1 MSRNIETDNLNEV
14 NELLFWVEEAISK
27 NHIKFYEYKHFS
39 NIREI
44 GNGNFGRVYRAKW
57 KDLDQYLALKYF
69 FSFDKATIKELV
81 HELELQREVAF
92 HDNVI
97 NFYGIT
103 TQDQE
108 IASSGM
114 TKNYLLVM
122 QYADG
127 GSLQNY
133 LKGNFKN
140 LTWEDK
146 YKLAYQLACAVSCL
160 HSEGIVHLDLYSSN
174 ILIHENKIKLADFGL
189 SRRIETLH
197 KQQQLDLFG
206 VIPYIDPIT
215 FFTSG
220 NDPNSLNEKSDVYS
234 VGVLLWEISSGK
246 LPFEDVAY
254 DICLAMRIREGE
266 REATI
271 FNTPIEYANLY
282 RECWNI
288 EPDNRPS
295 MFEVVKRLKAFI
307 SPSNIEVDNLK
318 VIEDMDIRNSSHKK
332 SKIIQ
337 AIQNFENTNESTLN
351 SIDDINEVKKTL
363 INVIVEIIFK
373 ELNEEKDQDIRNQL
387 ILDNLNSNKITL
399 LEIYNWLL
407 NNQNESN
414 YIFLLGYFNYHEIG
428 TDKNYE
434 KAFSLFKNA
443 SEKNHILA
451 RYYVG
456 LCYEFGNGVVKNGKL
471 AFDSFKKIAD
481 EEHALGQFKLG
492 YFYYKGI
499 SVKKNLKEAFNWYEK
514 AAYNGNLIAMCNI
527 GLMYRNG
534 EGTNK
539 DLDKAIYWYNESAD
553 KGNQDA
559 QKTLNKLLKIK
570 NRKICTV
577 S

>member
-1 MSRNIETDNLNEV
+1 
-14 NELLFWVEEAISK
+14 
-27 NHIKFYEYKHFS
+27 
-39 NIREI
+39 
-44 GNGNFGRVYRAKW
+44 
-57 KDLDQYLALKYF
+57 
-69 FSFDKATIKELV
+69 
-81 HELELQREVAF
+81 
-92 HDNVI
+92 
-97 NFYGIT
+97 
-103 TQDQE
+103 
-108 IASSGM
+108 
-114 TKNYLLVM
+114 
-122 QYADG
+122 
-127 GSLQNY
+127 
-133 LKGNFKN
+133 
-140 LTWEDK
+140 
-146 YKLAYQLACAVSCL
+146 
-160 HSEGIVHLDLYSSN
+160 
-174 ILIHENKIKLADFGL
+174 
-189 SRRIETLH
+189 
-197 KQQQLDLFG
+197 
-206 VIPYIDPIT
+206 
-215 FFTSG
+215 
-220 NDPNSLNEKSDVYS
+220 
-234 VGVLLWEISSGK
+234 
-246 LPFEDVAY
+246 
-254 DICLAMRIREGE
+254 
-266 REATI
+266 
-271 FNTPIEYANLY
+271 
-282 RECWNI
+282 
-288 EPDNRPS
+288 

-351 SIDDINEVKKTL
+351 NIDDINEVKKTL

-451 RYYVG
+451 QYYVG

-471 AFDSFKKIAD
+471 AFDFFKKIAD
-481 EEHALGQFKLG
+481 EEHALGQFKVG

-514 AAYNGNLIAMCNI
+514 AAYNGNLIAMCNL

-539 DLDKAIYWYNESAD
+539 DIDKAIYWYNESAE